1 MIINASKIYT
11 LDQGRIAFSMIAE
24 KGKIEEMR
32 EERIEGGINFEKGYI
47 LPGFIDSH
55 VHLLDVGLRRIFPSL
70 EGVECLE
77 EIYERLLEGYKRAQD
92 LGFIVGWDFEEDRIR
107 EKRVPLKKELD
118 RVVKEIPLIVLRKDG
133 HSSFLNTKSFER
145 IFEQEYPGIELDKHK
160 EPTGVVKGE
169 ANEEVLRYIRRNLPR
184 EIIIEA
190 YIIASKEAVSKGITT
205 LAALVGSDD
214 PEDRSCEILLEIRDR
229 LKIDVLPFYQTT
241 DIERVRRLGLER
253 IGGCILIDGSFGS
266 HTAALRQGY
275 KDNPENRGILY
286 FSDEELFKFL
296 KSADDASLQTAV
308 HAIGDRAVEQ
318 VVRIYERFLKDNPL
332 RHRIE
337 HAELLDEELIKRIAG
352 LGLILSVQPTFERL
366 WGRDMYRE
374 RLGERA
380 ESTNPF
386 KRLIEAGVLII
397 GGSDAPI
404 TPLNP
409 LLGISS
415 ATTHPNP
422 SLSLSRL
429 EATELFTTKAAYGIF
444 RENEIGRL
452 KKGFWADFC
461 VLDSDPLKGEAKIL
475 EVYKKGERI
484 FP

>member
-1 MIINASKIYT
+1 MIINGLRIYT
-11 LDQGRIAFSMIAE
+11 LDNGRIASSMTVE
-24 KGKIEEMR
+24 KGRIKELR
-32 EERIEGGINFEKGYI
+32 EEPIQAGIRGYI

-55 VHLLDVGLRRIFPSL
+55 VHLLDVGLRSVFPFL
-70 EGVECLE
+70 QGAECLE
-77 EIYERLLEGYKRAQD
+77 DIYERLLDGYKRAKD
-92 LGFIVGWDFEEDRIR
+92 LGFIVGWDFEEERIR
-107 EKRVPLKKELD
+107 EKRVPHREELD
-118 RVVKEIPLIVLRKDG
+118 RVVKEIPLIVLRRDG

-145 IFEQEYPGIELDKHK
+145 IFKEEYSGIELDKYK
-160 EPTGVVKGE
+160 EPTGVVRGE

-184 EIIIEA
+184 EVIVEA
-190 YIIASKEAVSKGITT
+190 YTIASQEAISKGITT

-214 PEDRSCEILLEIRDR
+214 PEDKSCEILLEIRDK
-229 LKIDVLPFYQTT
+229 LKIDTIPFYQTT
-241 DIERVRRLGLER
+241 DIDRVRRLGLER

-275 KDNPENRGILY
+275 KDDPENRGVLY
-286 FSDEELFKFL
+286 FSDEELFRFL

-318 VVRIYERFLKDNPL
+318 VVKVYERFLRDNPL

-337 HAELLDEELIKRIAG
+337 HAELLDEGLIERIAR

-366 WGRDMYRE
+366 WGKNMYRE

-380 ESTNPF
+380 DKTNPF

-404 TPLNP
+404 TPLDP

-415 ATTHPNP
+415 ATNHPNP

-429 EATELFTTKAAYGIF
+429 EAIELFTTKAAYGIF
-444 RENEIGRL
+444 KEGEIGRL
-452 KKGFWADFC
+452 KTGFWADFC

-475 EVYKKGERI
+475 EVYKKGERV